1 MASVNSA
8 NNAKIKSV
16 KPQGAASGRR
26 LAPSSGVN
34 YLKPY
39 AVRYNAGVMGMPR
52 GGARPQPKKAAP
64 PPPVQ
69 KRRRKERDYFFIM
82 RRGVC
87 FLMLLL
93 AIVWVAV
100 IAMNYLAIMPQY
112 TSFLVAPDLTPLD
125 DRLDTETGEMDDGG
139 NAIVIPYQ
147 DKSVYISFID
157 PIFGALKAL
166 FGLSMTDSEGNSM
179 SPFYDSF
186 SPAIAGTAENT
197 GNENAENTDDEN
209 SENTENTE
217 NTEDETEGP
226 VAEASENEDGTE
238 ATDDTENT
246 EGEDAEGTDG
256 ETTEGENTEGE
267 NTEGE
272 QTATEDTAIKFGY
285 VEANT
290 NIDEEA
296 RSQDSMGSIA
306 SMAFNYAPVILVV
319 GAVFAVLLI
328 VFAFLSLFGRRIFK
342 GFGIMSIIMLLAG
355 LAMFVAGLA
364 AMGNYMGNPSIT
376 EDGVLVSVLDFSQL
390 MNFAFGVF
398 QGAPATALDPATDV
412 MPLTLVSGYGMLII
426 LVVPVVILLLSI
438 FARKKVPYSIFDK

>member
-26 LAPSSGVN
+26 LVPSSGVN

-52 GGARPQPKKAAP
+52 GGARPQPKKAP

-209 SENTENTE
+209 SENTENNE
-217 NTEDETEGP
+217 NTENETEGP
-226 VAEASENEDGTE
+226 VAEASENEDETE

-246 EGEDAEGTDG
+246 EGEDAEDTDG
-256 ETTEGENTEGE
+256 ETTEGE

-306 SMAFNYAPVILVV
+306 SMAFNYAPIILVV

>member
-26 LAPSSGVN
+26 LVPSSGVN

-39 AVRYNAGVMGMPR
+39 AVRYNAGVAGMPR
-52 GGARPQPKKAAP
+52 GGARPQPKRAAP

-209 SENTENTE
+209 TENTE
-217 NTEDETEGP
+217 NTEEGP

-246 EGEDAEGTDG
+246 EGEDAEGTEGTDG
-256 ETTEGENTEGE
+256 ETSEGE

-306 SMAFNYAPVILVV
+306 SMAFNYAPIILVV

>member
-26 LAPSSGVN
+26 LVPSSGVN

-39 AVRYNAGVMGMPR
+39 AVRYNAGVAGMPR
-52 GGARPQPKKAAP
+52 GGARPQPKKSA

-217 NTEDETEGP
+217 NETEGP

-256 ETTEGENTEGE
+256 ETTEGE

-306 SMAFNYAPVILVV
+306 SMAFNYAPIILVV
-319 GAVFAVLLI
+319 GAVFAALLI

>member
-39 AVRYNAGVMGMPR
+39 AVRYNAGVAGMPR
-52 GGARPQPKKAAP
+52 GGARPQPKKAA

-100 IAMNYLAIMPQY
+100 IALNYLAIMPQY

-166 FGLSMTDSEGNSM
+166 FGLSMTDSDGNSM

-186 SPAIAGTAENT
+186 SPAIAGTAENN
-197 GNENAENTDDEN
+197 GNENAENTDGEN
-209 SENTENTE
+209 SENTGNTENTE
-217 NTEDETEGP
+217 NETEGP

-256 ETTEGENTEGE
+256 ETSEGED
-267 NTEGE
+267 TEGE

-306 SMAFNYAPVILVV
+306 SMAFNYAPIILVV

>member
-26 LAPSSGVN
+26 LVPSSGVN

-39 AVRYNAGVMGMPR
+39 AVRYNAGVAGMPR
-52 GGARPQPKKAAP
+52 GGARPQPKKAA

-186 SPAIAGTAENT
+186 SPAIAGTAENA
-197 GNENAENTDDEN
+197 GDENAENTDDEN
-209 SENTENTE
+209 SENTENNE
-217 NTEDETEGP
+217 NTESETEGP
-226 VAEASENEDGTE
+226 VAEASENEDETE

-256 ETTEGENTEGE
+256 ETSEGE

-306 SMAFNYAPVILVV
+306 SMAFNYAPIILVV

>member
-52 GGARPQPKKAAP
+52 GGARPHPKKAA

-209 SENTENTE
+209 SENTENNE
-217 NTEDETEGP
+217 NTESETEGP
-226 VAEASENEDGTE
+226 VAEASENEDETE

-246 EGEDAEGTDG
+246 EGEDAEDTDG
-256 ETTEGENTEGE
+256 ETSEGE

-306 SMAFNYAPVILVV
+306 SMAFNYAPIILVV

>member
-39 AVRYNAGVMGMPR
+39 AVRYNAGVAGMPR
-52 GGARPQPKKAAP
+52 GGARPQPKKAA

-186 SPAIAGTAENT
+186 SPAIAGTAENAD
-197 GNENAENTDDEN
+197 NENAENTDDEN
-209 SENTENTE
+209 SENTGNTE
-217 NTEDETEGP
+217 NEPEGP

-246 EGEDAEGTDG
+246 EGEDAEGTEGTDG
-256 ETTEGENTEGE
+256 ETSEGENA
-267 NTEGE
+267 EGE

-306 SMAFNYAPVILVV
+306 SMAFNYAPIILVV

>member
-39 AVRYNAGVMGMPR
+39 AVRYNAGVAGMPR

-197 GNENAENTDDEN
+197 GNENDENTDDEN

-217 NTEDETEGP
+217 NTENETEGP

-246 EGEDAEGTDG
+246 EGEDAEGTDD
-256 ETTEGENTEGE
+256 ET
-267 NTEGE
+267 TEGE

-306 SMAFNYAPVILVV
+306 SMAFNYAPIILVV

>member
-26 LAPSSGVN
+26 LVPSSGVN

-100 IAMNYLAIMPQY
+100 IAMNYLGMMPQY

-125 DRLDTETGEMDDGG
+125 EREDVETGETDEDG
-139 NAIVIPYQ
+139 NAIIETYEDQ
-147 DKSVYISFID
+147 SVYISFID

-217 NTEDETEGP
+217 NTENETEGP

-246 EGEDAEGTDG
+246 EGEDAEGTEDTDG
-256 ETTEGENTEGE
+256 ETTEGE

-306 SMAFNYAPVILVV
+306 SMAFNYAPIILVV

>member
-26 LAPSSGVN
+26 LVPSSGVN

-39 AVRYNAGVMGMPR
+39 AVRYNAGVAGMPR
-52 GGARPQPKKAAP
+52 GGARPQPKKAA

-197 GNENAENTDDEN
+197 GNENDENTDDEN

-217 NTEDETEGP
+217 NEPEGP

-246 EGEDAEGTDG
+246 EGEDAEGTEGTDG
-256 ETTEGENTEGE
+256 ETSEGE

-306 SMAFNYAPVILVV
+306 SMAFNYAPIILVV

>member
-39 AVRYNAGVMGMPR
+39 AVRYNAGVAGMPR
-52 GGARPQPKKAAP
+52 GGARPQPKKAA

-197 GNENAENTDDEN
+197 GNENAENTDGEN

-217 NTEDETEGP
+217 NTENETEGP

-246 EGEDAEGTDG
+246 EGEDAEGTDD
-256 ETTEGENTEGE
+256 ETTEGED
-267 NTEGE
+267 TEGE

-306 SMAFNYAPVILVV
+306 SMAFNYAPIILVV

>member
-52 GGARPQPKKAAP
+52 GGARPQPKKAA

-197 GNENAENTDDEN
+197 GNENDENTDDEN

-217 NTEDETEGP
+217 NEPEGP

-246 EGEDAEGTDG
+246 EGEDAEGADG
-256 ETTEGENTEGE
+256 ETSEGE

-306 SMAFNYAPVILVV
+306 SMAFNYAPIILVV

>member
-26 LAPSSGVN
+26 LVPSSGVN

-125 DRLDTETGEMDDGG
+125 DRLDTETGEMDEGG

-209 SENTENTE
+209 TENTE
-217 NTEDETEGP
+217 NETEGP

-246 EGEDAEGTDG
+246 EGEDAEGTDD
-256 ETTEGENTEGE
+256 ETTEGED
-267 NTEGE
+267 TEGE

-306 SMAFNYAPVILVV
+306 SMAFNYAPIILVA

>member
-39 AVRYNAGVMGMPR
+39 AVRYNAGVAGMPR
-52 GGARPQPKKAAP
+52 GGARPQPKKAA

-125 DRLDTETGEMDDGG
+125 DRLDTEPGEMDDGG

-217 NTEDETEGP
+217 NETEGP

-256 ETTEGENTEGE
+256 ETTEGE

-306 SMAFNYAPVILVV
+306 SMAFNYAPIILVV

>member
-39 AVRYNAGVMGMPR
+39 AVRYNAGVAGMPR
-52 GGARPQPKKAAP
+52 GGARPQPKKSA

-217 NTEDETEGP
+217 NETEGP

-246 EGEDAEGTDG
+246 EGEDAEGTEGTDG
-256 ETTEGENTEGE
+256 ETSEGE

-306 SMAFNYAPVILVV
+306 SMAFNYAPIILVV

>member
-26 LAPSSGVN
+26 LVPSSGVN

-39 AVRYNAGVMGMPR
+39 AVRYNAGVAGMPR
-52 GGARPQPKKAAP
+52 GGARPQPKKAA

-217 NTEDETEGP
+217 NETEGP

-256 ETTEGENTEGE
+256 ETTEGE

-306 SMAFNYAPVILVV
+306 SMAFNYAPIILVV

>member
-39 AVRYNAGVMGMPR
+39 AVRYNAGVAGMPR
-52 GGARPQPKKAAP
+52 GGARPQPKKAA

-197 GNENAENTDDEN
+197 GNENAENTDGEN

-217 NTEDETEGP
+217 NTENETKGP

-246 EGEDAEGTDG
+246 EGEDAEGTDD
-256 ETTEGENTEGE
+256 ETTEGED
-267 NTEGE
+267 TEGE

-306 SMAFNYAPVILVV
+306 SMAFNYAPIILVV

>member
-26 LAPSSGVN
+26 LVPSSGVN

-39 AVRYNAGVMGMPR
+39 AVRYNAGVAGMPR
-52 GGARPQPKKAAP
+52 GGARPQPKKAA

-186 SPAIAGTAENT
+186 SPAIAGTAENA

-217 NTEDETEGP
+217 NTENETEGS
-226 VAEASENEDGTE
+226 VAEASENEDETE

-256 ETTEGENTEGE
+256 ETSEGE

-306 SMAFNYAPVILVV
+306 SMAFNYAPIILVV

>member
-26 LAPSSGVN
+26 LVPSSGVN

-39 AVRYNAGVMGMPR
+39 AVRYNAGVAGMPR
-52 GGARPQPKKAAP
+52 GGARPQPKKSA

-209 SENTENTE
+209 SEDTENNENTE
-217 NTEDETEGP
+217 NETEGP

-256 ETTEGENTEGE
+256 ETTEGE

-306 SMAFNYAPVILVV
+306 SMAFNYAPIILVV

>member
-39 AVRYNAGVMGMPR
+39 AVRYNAGVAGMPR
-52 GGARPQPKKAAP
+52 GGARPQPKKAA

-197 GNENAENTDDEN
+197 GNENGENTDD
-209 SENTENTE
+209 ENTENTE
-217 NTEDETEGP
+217 NTENETEGP

-246 EGEDAEGTDG
+246 EGEDAEDTEGTDG
-256 ETTEGENTEGE
+256 ETTEGE

-306 SMAFNYAPVILVV
+306 SMAFNYAPIILVV

>member
-26 LAPSSGVN
+26 LVPSSGVN

-39 AVRYNAGVMGMPR
+39 AVRYNAGVAGMPR
-52 GGARPQPKKAAP
+52 GGARPQPKKAA

-125 DRLDTETGEMDDGG
+125 DRLDTETGEMDEGG

-209 SENTENTE
+209 SENTENNE
-217 NTEDETEGP
+217 NTENEMEGP

-256 ETTEGENTEGE
+256 ETTEGE

-306 SMAFNYAPVILVV
+306 SMAFNYAPIILVV

>member
-39 AVRYNAGVMGMPR
+39 AVRYNAGVAGMPR
-52 GGARPQPKKAAP
+52 GGARPQPKKAA

-100 IAMNYLAIMPQY
+100 IAMNCLAIMPQY

-186 SPAIAGTAENT
+186 SPAIAGTAENA
-197 GNENAENTDDEN
+197 GDENAENTDDEN
-209 SENTENTE
+209 SENTENNE
-217 NTEDETEGP
+217 NTESETEGP
-226 VAEASENEDGTE
+226 VAEASENEDETE

-256 ETTEGENTEGE
+256 ETSEGE

-306 SMAFNYAPVILVV
+306 SMAFNYAPIILVV

>member
-52 GGARPQPKKAAP
+52 GGARPQPKKAA

-217 NTEDETEGP
+217 NTENETEGP

-246 EGEDAEGTDG
+246 EGEDAEDTDD
-256 ETTEGENTEGE
+256 ETTEGENTD
-267 NTEGE
+267 GE

-306 SMAFNYAPVILVV
+306 SMAFNYAPIILVV